1 MSTVANLNLGPNSEL
16 QFLKETDPKEVE
28 SLLEW
33 AKVLVK
39 ESQLIQQ
46 ELVEFVPKDVLEE
59 MGYSDHEIQLETFLE
74 KFEDVDEP
82 VAPI

>member
-1 MSTVANLNLGPNSEL
+1 MSTVTNLTLGPNSEL
-16 QFLKETDPKEVE
+16 QFLKETDPEEVE

-59 MGYSDHEIQLETFLE
+59 MGYNDHEIQLETFLE